1 MVVGKGPNYGVDG
14 SFYSPKISFSINF
27 SEVNTKCWLNLHY
40 NVHNSYL
47 FINGEVIFKFKY
59 DNKNFNFPTQ
69 FYLESISN
77 RFSATETRE
86 VSSNRNVYD
95 FSVDCSSDNTS
106 DMLNIHKY
114 LMIKII

>member
-14 SFYSPKISFSINF
+14 SFYSPKISFSI
-27 SEVNTKCWLNLHY
+27 
-40 NVHNSYL
+40 
-47 FINGEVIFKFKY
+47 IFKFKY

-95 FSVDCSSDNTS
+95 FSVDCSSNNTS